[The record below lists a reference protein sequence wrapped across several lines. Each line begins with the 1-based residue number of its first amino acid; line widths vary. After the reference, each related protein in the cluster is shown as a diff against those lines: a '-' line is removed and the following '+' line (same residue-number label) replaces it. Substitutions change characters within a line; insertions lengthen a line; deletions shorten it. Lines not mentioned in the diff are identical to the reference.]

1 MWCVLG
7 PNSTIQSAAAGC
19 AGLGLCLGDGVG
31 GGGSERGEGWVSVDL
46 GLEVEDLGLLFENET
61 AKCAK

>member
-1 MWCVLG
+1 MLDRG
-7 PNSTIQSAAAGC
+7 FMSRGR
-19 AGLGLCLGDGVG
+19 GE
-31 GGGSERGEGWVSVDL
+31 GSERGEGWVSVDL

>member
-19 AGLGLCLGDGVG
+19 AGRGFMSRGRGK
-31 GGGSERGEGWVSVDL
+31 GSERGEGWVSVDL

>member
-1 MWCVLG
+1 MSRG
-7 PNSTIQSAAAGC
+7 RGE
-19 AGLGLCLGDGVG
+19 
-31 GGGSERGEGWVSVDL
+31 GSERGEGWVSVDL